1 MRALVALMIL
11 ILPVTLAQGATA
23 GDNLGGGLAGP
34 APGLEL
40 TITLS
45 EGSVEVAPSESAP
58 GIAQLEG
65 TVTVQMPSL
74 RGATVTLTSSTD
86 IGWVTQISPSTFVL
100 DNGQEGQFSVT
111 VIVPQGTAASISGL
125 LMVNGRAV
133 ANGIQ
138 TMASTTATINV
149 RPYYRVFLDA
159 QKREVEIAPGGT
171 ARFSLRI
178 TNAGNAVDSFDLKFS
193 NQKELE
199 KQGWELTVTTTNLA
213 SIVPGEYRTVGIAL
227 KSPASISPYKSQA
240 TSLLISVVSL
250 GAREHNL
257 TVAQDYALTA
267 KEAGF
272 SAPGLGVVAIVAV
285 AVVVG
290 AVFYW
295 RRRRRAQ
302 AAAPPE
308 ESSQSSGEGA

>member
-11 ILPVTLAQGATA
+11 ILPVLLAQGATA
-23 GDNLGGGLAGP
+23 GCNGPEGLSGQ

-45 EGSVEVAPSESAP
+45 EGSVEVAPTESEP
-58 GIAQLEG
+58 GIGQIQG

-74 RGATVTLTSSTD
+74 RGATITLTSSTD
-86 IGWVTQISPSTFVL
+86 IGWVTQTSPSTLVL
-100 DNGQEGQFSVT
+100 DNGQEGKFTVT
-111 VIVPQGTAASISGL
+111 VIVPQGSSASQAGT

-138 TMASTTATINV
+138 ATASTTAIINV
-149 RPYYRVFLDA
+149 RPYFRVALEA
-159 QKREVEIAPGGT
+159 QKREVEITPGGT

-178 TNAGNAVDSFDLKFS
+178 FNAGNSVDSFGLQFT
-193 NQKELE
+193 NQNELE

-227 KSPASISPYKSQA
+227 RSPASISPYKSQA

-308 ESSQSSGEGA
+308 EPSQSSGEGA